1 MISRSSDLLFLFYL
15 SNVVIC
21 LCVNSSSLVA
31 VFVLSIALPS
41 TLVCGKVLVRQNFT
55 KFLTEQVFFFF
66 MHLWV
71 LKHIFSRNIQFKNKF
86 VLGHVA
92 LGLLENVEDPKPKPY
107 RYIVQ
112 ITGSLNEKYV
122 VNIILV
128 VNNSSCLK
136 FQA

>member
-1 MISRSSDLLFLFYL
+1 
-15 SNVVIC
+15 
-21 LCVNSSSLVA
+21 
-31 VFVLSIALPS
+31 
-41 TLVCGKVLVRQNFT
+41 
-55 KFLTEQVFFFF
+55 

-112 ITGSLNEKYV
+112 ITGSLFEKYV
-122 VNIILV
+122 VNIIF
-128 VNNSSCLK
+128 SRR
-136 FQA
+136 